1 MISYQSFPS
10 YNGNPGSYL
19 LQLLFWFLS
28 IPITAIANFIIG
40 IAGGVTQGASS
51 SAGSVSGFIGRVFSL
66 SISGFYSFGP
76 FAIVV
81 ASLVW
86 GIAILILIFF
96 IFKAIQLAAH
106 ETEDD

>member
-1 MISYQSFPS
+1 MISYPPFPS
-10 YNGNPGSYL
+10 YNGNIGNYL
-19 LQLLFWFLS
+19 LQLIFWFLS
-28 IPITAIANFIIG
+28 IPAIAIGNFIIG

-51 SAGSVSGFIGRVFSL
+51 SAGSVTGFIGQVFKD
-66 SISGFYSFGP
+66 SISGFSSFGP

-86 GIAILILIFF
+86 GIAILVLIFF